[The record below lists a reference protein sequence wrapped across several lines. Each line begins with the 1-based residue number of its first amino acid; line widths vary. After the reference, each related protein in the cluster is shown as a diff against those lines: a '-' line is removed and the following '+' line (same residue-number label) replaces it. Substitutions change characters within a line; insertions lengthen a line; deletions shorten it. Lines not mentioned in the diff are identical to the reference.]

1 MPQSS
6 GKRAALSP
14 PGSGLRP
21 TKRQE
26 RTSSP
31 EEGELDDADP
41 PPSSRVLSRHS
52 PSALG
57 TPQPTSRYS
66 VKVKLPFKTKVNTTA
81 DPGAGAA
88 LPNNSKGVSAHPI
101 SDYYSVPQERPVA
114 DTGAQVLKKADPRNT
129 RQVLAGVGTATLI
142 LMTRRTVIAKFAM
155 DTEID
160 YPLDLPRALPQE
172 TMAGLAGQKFAP
184 GHAPGP
190 LGVLHL
196 VPGLRRGGRP
206 TDYRL
211 TAPPEAPHCH
221 CSLVA
226 AT

>member
-1 MPQSS
+1 MLQSS

-26 RTSSP
+26 RSSSP

-41 PPSSRVLSRHS
+41 PPSSRVPS
-52 PSALG
+52 PHFPSTLG

-66 VKVKLPFKTKVNTTA
+66 VKVKLPFKTKVNSTA

-101 SDYYSVPQERPVA
+101 SDYYSVCHLSHRQLMPG
-114 DTGAQVLKKADPRNT
+114 TQVLNKADPRNT
-129 RQVLAGVGTATLI
+129 RQALAGVGMAML
-142 LMTRRTVIAKFAM
+142 LPMTRRTIIAKFVT

-160 YPLDLPRALPQE
+160 HPLDLLRALP
-172 TMAGLAGQKFAP
+172 
-184 GHAPGP
+184 
-190 LGVLHL
+190 
-196 VPGLRRGGRP
+196 
-206 TDYRL
+206 
-211 TAPPEAPHCH
+211 
-221 CSLVA
+221 
-226 AT
+226 